1 MAEDND
7 NLNQQQT
14 NTPTNPAAEAAKE
27 AASKATKDFAK
38 KSIKS
43 ATSNAVRTFLL
54 PILPWILGIAIALI
68 IIAGLIM
75 FFVSGMGL
83 IFGAL
88 NDLAESFK
96 EYCAGKWYGTHN
108 VVDPIEI
115 IQVADKLESMGY
127 DLYGEGF
134 VTGKADGKVA
144 DGLKTYRAKIGQ
156 DVDENSIP
164 DSVYHDNYGVT
175 NINSTIIKRYLVSDN
190 YIYTLYNNNP
200 AWRSL
205 FTGDTA
211 PHENFILKRSGLI
224 RLISENN
231 HNEFGS
237 YGRVFGEWTGA
248 KLLKGIVELRC
259 TVNFLEIMR

>member
-1 MAEDND
+1 MAEDNE

-14 NTPTNPAAEAAKE
+14 NKPANPAAEAAKE

-96 EYCAGKWYGTHN
+96 EYCAGKWYGTHS
-108 VVDPIEI
+108 VVKPIEI

-134 VTGKADGKVA
+134 VTGKADGKIA
-144 DGLKTYRAKIGQ
+144 DGLVSYRKKIGQ
-156 DVDENSIP
+156 DVDINNIP
-164 DSVYHDNYGVT
+164 DNEYGVYHDNYGVT
-175 NINSTIIKRYLVSDN
+175 NINSTILKRYLVSDN

-200 AWRSL
+200 SWNSL
-205 FTGDTA
+205 FSGGTS
-211 PHENFILKRSGLI
+211 PHENFILKRTGLI
-224 RLISENN
+224 RLITEQG
-231 HNEFGS
+231 NEFGT
-237 YGRVFGEWTGA
+237 YGYALGEWTRSSF
-248 KLLKGIVELRC
+248 LKGIVELGIRF
-259 TVNFLEIMR
+259 TS